1 MMGGQYAVGWTPD
14 FDDHL
19 PDSGHPALSKLLS
32 LKPSR
37 TRPISVGLRLRIP
50 CSTTQKWYYLRGTE
64 DKDCEYGKIF
74 ICVAVPLSS
83 VTSGTS
89 TDLLVRMRWAY
100 EFQMP
105 DMPTN
110 SGPEGQAIFPQ
121 YRDSKIFTTSSS
133 DWKSARYLTFKYTSG
148 GQIVGFPGAK
158 KGTIYMIQSG
168 ANINYVKADGTKEA
182 IKYATPNGES
192 AEEGYLLMTPFTT
205 HDKAK
210 EYIDSNY
217 SDTKLI
223 PYKGAGDYS
232 AFPDVAFYPV
242 EKLDLVRVARIPEL
256 AQSRTIPPTLGA
268 YLVHDHIGNK
278 LMEGAQ
284 AEYRRVMADS
294 RKRPSKGLMAEALQ
308 NIKKLSVIDYTF
320 GADLFTA
327 LRTAPFDF
335 IPDIPIEDK
344 TKLKGNEQEYT
355 TSEDEEEDVPS
366 RDPSPTRASILE
378 REPIPHASHQEPP
391 MAPAPY
397 KGREIEVLELILE
410 KLKTVE
416 DKVEALEK
424 RTPASSLVDLAT
436 EVHADM
442 GD

>member
-14 FDDHL
+14 YDDHL

-74 ICVAVPLSS
+74 ICVAIPLSS

-89 TDLLVRMRWAY
+89 TDLLIRMRWAY

-121 YRDSKIFTTSSS
+121 YRDSKIFTTSSA
-133 DWKSARYLTFKYTSG
+133 DWKSSKYLTFKYNSG

-168 ANINYVKADGTKEA
+168 ANINYVKSDSSKELVL
-182 IKYATPNGES
+182 YATPSGDN

-205 HDKAK
+205 AAKAQ
-210 EYIDSNY
+210 EYISSGY
-217 SDTKLI
+217 SENKLL

-232 AFPDVAFYPV
+232 SFPDVAFYPV
-242 EKLDLVRVARIPEL
+242 STTDMVKVSRDPAKSQVRA
-256 AQSRTIPPTLGA
+256 IPPHIGA
-268 YLVHDHIGNK
+268 YLVHDRNVNK
-278 LMEGAQ
+278 QIEGAQ
-284 AEYRRVMADS
+284 SEFRKLMQDS
-294 RKRPSKGLMAEALQ
+294 RRRPQKGLLAEALQ
-308 NIKKLSVIDYTF
+308 NIRKLSVIDYTL

-335 IPDIPIEDK
+335 IPDIPIVKEDENI
-344 TKLKGNEQEYT
+344 NEQEYS
-355 TSEDEEEDVPS
+355 TSEDEVES
-366 RDPSPTRASILE
+366 RDASPTRQPILE
-378 REPIPHASHQEPP
+378 QEKEAQPSTSQ
-391 MAPAPY
+391 PY
-397 KGREIEVLELILE
+397 KGREIELLELILQKLKGAEERIE
-410 KLKTVE
+410 KLEQRTPSSSIVDICAEAVE
-416 DKVEALEK
+416 DV
-424 RTPASSLVDLAT
+424 
-436 EVHADM
+436 